1 MKRRAMLGA
10 ALAASLSPL
19 SGYAAASKESYD
31 VIVVG
36 SGVAGLTAAV
46 SASENGAKRV
56 LLIEKNSTIGGHSI
70 LSTGYLSAVP
80 EGSPAEAFESMF
92 EGMQKLA
99 HGRGNVALRRI
110 MVRESGSALKWLTD
124 MGLTW
129 EQDVYQ
135 TLAGLAPRS
144 YISSTVRAGY
154 DYVVTL
160 NKTARR
166 LGVHTLFETRA
177 DRLVT
182 DKRARVCALEAVGS
196 DGRRATFSTKAVVLA
211 TGGFGG
217 NVKMRMQFD
226 PRLNASFPTTAD
238 PNFDGTDSAQ
248 GDGIEMGQA
257 LGAGVVD
264 MDCIQILPFWGGRLT
279 DYVGAD
285 IYLDSNGRRFVNEG
299 SSWKEIS
306 DKIYELPGKTC
317 WVVTDSQS
325 RQGAHRSVK
334 IMFGV
339 VRSAGSIEEM
349 AQGMGV
355 DPATLAQ
362 TLERYNK
369 FAAAGNDADFGK
381 TMFTQQINKP
391 PYYYGQER
399 LYVHYCCG
407 GLAIDEFARV
417 LRTDGTPIEGLF
429 AAGEV
434 TGGIHGRD
442 RLGGCSIT
450 DCLVFGRIAG
460 RCAAGLAAAPES
472 A

>member
-160 NKTARR
+160 NKTAAWACIRFLR
-166 LGVHTLFETRA
+166 HAPTGLSR
-177 DRLVT
+177 
-182 DKRARVCALEAVGS
+182 
-196 DGRRATFSTKAVVLA
+196 TKAQEYARLRLSAA
-211 TGGFGG
+211 TAAVQRFRP
-217 NVKMRMQFD
+217 K
-226 PRLNASFPTTAD
+226 RLCSRPEASA
-238 PNFDGTDSAQ
+238 
-248 GDGIEMGQA
+248 
-257 LGAGVVD
+257 
-264 MDCIQILPFWGGRLT
+264 
-279 DYVGAD
+279 
-285 IYLDSNGRRFVNEG
+285 
-299 SSWKEIS
+299 
-306 DKIYELPGKTC
+306 
-317 WVVTDSQS
+317 
-325 RQGAHRSVK
+325 
-334 IMFGV
+334 
-339 VRSAGSIEEM
+339 
-349 AQGMGV
+349 
-355 DPATLAQ
+355 AT
-362 TLERYNK
+362 
-369 FAAAGNDADFGK
+369 
-381 TMFTQQINKP
+381 
-391 PYYYGQER
+391 
-399 LYVHYCCG
+399 
-407 GLAIDEFARV
+407 
-417 LRTDGTPIEGLF
+417 
-429 AAGEV
+429 
-434 TGGIHGRD
+434 
-442 RLGGCSIT
+442 
-450 DCLVFGRIAG
+450 
-460 RCAAGLAAAPES
+460 
-472 A
+472 

>member
-1 MKRRAMLGA
+1 
-10 ALAASLSPL
+10 
-19 SGYAAASKESYD
+19 
-31 VIVVG
+31 
-36 SGVAGLTAAV
+36 
-46 SASENGAKRV
+46 
-56 LLIEKNSTIGGHSI
+56 
-70 LSTGYLSAVP
+70 
-80 EGSPAEAFESMF
+80 
-92 EGMQKLA
+92 
-99 HGRGNVALRRI
+99 
-110 MVRESGSALKWLTD
+110 
-124 MGLTW
+124 
-129 EQDVYQ
+129 
-135 TLAGLAPRS
+135 
-144 YISSTVRAGY
+144 
-154 DYVVTL
+154 
-160 NKTARR
+160 
-166 LGVHTLFETRA
+166 
-177 DRLVT
+177 
-182 DKRARVCALEAVGS
+182 
-196 DGRRATFSTKAVVLA
+196 
-211 TGGFGG
+211 
-217 NVKMRMQFD
+217 
-226 PRLNASFPTTAD
+226 
-238 PNFDGTDSAQ
+238 
-248 GDGIEMGQA
+248 
-257 LGAGVVD
+257 
-264 MDCIQILPFWGGRLT
+264 
-279 DYVGAD
+279 
-285 IYLDSNGRRFVNEG
+285 
-299 SSWKEIS
+299 
-306 DKIYELPGKTC
+306 
-317 WVVTDSQS
+317 
-325 RQGAHRSVK
+325 
-334 IMFGV
+334 MFGV